1 MSGTKPDET
10 KRGGGCDD
18 GSRTL
23 THSIVSNTLPSFS
36 SSQATVY
43 ISYSSP
49 LSVLSLSLSLSPS
62 LSLRL
67 PFSSAFDVNPP
78 KISFPPPPPALMAR
92 KSPREVNGV

>member
-43 ISYSSP
+43 ISYSYP
-49 LSVLSLSLSLSPS
+49 LSVLSLPLSLSAS
-62 LSLRL
+62 
-67 PFSSAFDVNPP
+67 PFLFCV
-78 KISFPPPPPALMAR
+78 R
-92 KSPREVNGV
+92 R